1 MRIFATSDT
10 HFGHDREFLYKPRGF
25 NSIAE
30 HDEEVIRRWNETV
43 EPDDW
48 VLHLGD
54 VMLGDNKH
62 GLECLKKLNGKIF
75 IVPGNHDTATRIKL
89 YKELPNVKILEPVET
104 EFAPLQSA
112 AFQFKYKK
120 YSFYV
125 SHQPTMTSNLEKAP
139 YLKMH
144 LINLFGH
151 THQQKR
157 FYNDIPFMF
166 HVGMDSNDC
175 RPVLLDDAIQIMKEE
190 TSKCLALLDEGEVVD
205 IDKDITLP
213 KEETKCPTQPDTWTT
228 IVQRVKKL
236 FSKT

>member
-1 MRIFATSDT
+1 
-10 HFGHDREFLYKPRGF
+10 
-25 NSIAE
+25 
-30 HDEEVIRRWNETV
+30 
-43 EPDDW
+43 
-48 VLHLGD
+48 
-54 VMLGDNKH
+54 
-62 GLECLKKLNGKIF
+62 
-75 IVPGNHDTATRIKL
+75 
-89 YKELPNVKILEPVET
+89 
-104 EFAPLQSA
+104 
-112 AFQFKYKK
+112 
-120 YSFYV
+120 
-125 SHQPTMTSNLEKAP
+125 MTSNLEKAP

-190 TSKCLALLDEGEVVD
+190 TNKCLALLDEGEVVD

-213 KEETKCPTQPDTWTT
+213 KEETECPTQSNTWTT
-228 IVQRVKKL
+228 IVRRVKKL